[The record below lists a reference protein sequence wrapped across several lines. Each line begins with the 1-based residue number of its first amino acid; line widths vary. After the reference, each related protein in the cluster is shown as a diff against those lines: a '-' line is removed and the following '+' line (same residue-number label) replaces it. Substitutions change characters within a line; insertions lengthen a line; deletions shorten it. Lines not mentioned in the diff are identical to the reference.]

1 MQGRLLSK
9 KKPSMKWRSLCI
21 KTIES
26 FVFKVKNTIKL
37 LYHTQQFEPLYFK
50 FVLNTSFL
58 MYTGGRL
65 AIYHKNKYLVY
76 WRKKNVNIS
85 YSNFFHCLSL
95 KSPLKL
101 FYHSFHTLVSR
112 ECRDIL
118 SYARQIPNAKK
129 ENIKAVFT
137 VFILLFHCYSKLLG
151 RSKQNSFSKWYT
163 C

>member
-1 MQGRLLSK
+1 MKITLYKNYRKFCLQSK
-9 KKPSMKWRSLCI
+9 
-21 KTIES
+21 EYH
-26 FVFKVKNTIKL
+26 KVSIPHATVW
-37 LYHTQQFEPLYFK
+37 T
-50 FVLNTSFL
+50 FVLQICFKHLTINVYSWQTCDISQKQ
-58 MYTGGRL
+58 
-65 AIYHKNKYLVY
+65 IYWKIKP
-76 WRKKNVNIS
+76 VNIS

-151 RSKQNSFSKWYT
+151 RSKKNSFSKWYT

>member
-1 MQGRLLSK
+1 
-9 KKPSMKWRSLCI
+9 MKITLYKNYR
-21 KTIES
+21 K
-26 FVFKVKNTIKL
+26 FVFKVKNTIKF

-50 FVLNTSFL
+50 FVLNISYL

-65 AIYHKNKYLVY
+65 AIYHKNKYTEE
-76 WRKKNVNIS
+76 KKTVNIS

-95 KSPLKL
+95 NSPLKL

-151 RSKQNSFSKWYT
+151 RSKKNSFSKWYT

>member
-1 MQGRLLSK
+1 
-9 KKPSMKWRSLCI
+9 
-21 KTIES
+21 
-26 FVFKVKNTIKL
+26 
-37 LYHTQQFEPLYFK
+37 
-50 FVLNTSFL
+50 

-65 AIYHKNKYLVY
+65 AIYHKNKYTEE
-76 WRKKNVNIS
+76 KKTVNIS

-95 KSPLKL
+95 NSPLKL

-151 RSKQNSFSKWYT
+151 RSKKNSFSKWYT
-163 C
+163 CQQYAGELRLFRFCIISRFKCNGHYIMTALYFQNSERSFIKTIMRVS

>member
-1 MQGRLLSK
+1 
-9 KKPSMKWRSLCI
+9 MKITLYKNYR
-21 KTIES
+21 K
-26 FVFKVKNTIKL
+26 FNFKVKNTIKFL
-37 LYHTQQFEPLYFK
+37 QHTQQFEPLYFK
-50 FVLNTSFL
+50 FVLNISQL

-65 AIYHKNKYLVY
+65 AIYHKNKFKYTEE
-76 WRKKNVNIS
+76 KKPVNIS

-95 KSPLKL
+95 NSPLKL

-151 RSKQNSFSKWYT
+151 RSKKNSFSKWYT
-163 C
+163 CQQ

>member
-1 MQGRLLSK
+1 
-9 KKPSMKWRSLCI
+9 MKITLYKNYR
-21 KTIES
+21 K
-26 FVFKVKNTIKL
+26 FVFKVKNTIKFL
-37 LYHTQQFEPLYFK
+37 QHTQQFEPLYFK
-50 FVLNTSFL
+50 FVLNISYL

-65 AIYHKNKYLVY
+65 EIYHKNKYTEE
-76 WRKKNVNIS
+76 KKTVNIS

-151 RSKQNSFSKWYT
+151 RSKKNSFSKWYT
-163 C
+163 CQQ

>member
-1 MQGRLLSK
+1 
-9 KKPSMKWRSLCI
+9 MKITLYKNYR
-21 KTIES
+21 K

-50 FVLNTSFL
+50 FVLNISYL

-65 AIYHKNKYLVY
+65 AIYHKNKYTEE
-76 WRKKNVNIS
+76 KKTVNIS

-95 KSPLKL
+95 NSPLKL

-151 RSKQNSFSKWYT
+151 RSKKNSFSKWYT